1 MAPRTAAPATR
12 QHADDRF
19 DLEAL
24 PDELLARVI
33 RAVGLQEALKRLLV
47 LLGSSRLHRVWQA
60 EVRSVSIKFQELA
73 ASDSAIIARYGAE
86 LEGLAFWSTD

>member
-24 PDELLARVI
+24 PDELLARVL
-33 RAVGLQEALKRLLV
+33 RAVGLKEALRRLAR
-47 LLGSSRLHRVWQA
+47 LGSSRLHRVWQA